1 MFTILEIYNED
12 TADLRSINHHGS
24 ERKVVDKNIAELKN
38 KKNGFMQKQTNLG
51 NIARFVGKGRSQ
63 KINKK
68 KVWNFPYFFYPPLW
82 WGKVWTLFMILFN
95 IQGSNLCCF

>member
-51 NIARFVGKGRSQ
+51 NIARFVGKYDYYLYITSHL
-63 KINKK
+63 KIQI
-68 KVWNFPYFFYPPLW
+68 V
-82 WGKVWTLFMILFN
+82 N
-95 IQGSNLCCF
+95 I